1 MKFAIKNIFCSLALA
16 AMSAVGLTG
25 CVTDGEGP
33 DCPDRPDP
41 EVDALVVSFRV
52 AVPSPAASRAAT
64 PPVPDNGDAGSDW
77 SDYLKGE
84 EIEFEN
90 TLLARNFT
98 VTLYNATDN
107 SYLGRVSAFVLD
119 KITSS
124 TGNGDYYDFRG
135 VLELQNTNMTEAEL
149 GAITAKMAITAN
161 GEPTDAQKVAALS
174 ATNGLAALTFSKI
187 GQQKDFDA
195 IPMWGVASKSLA
207 GIKKGV
213 SFDFGDISLLRA
225 MAKIE
230 VNFDRSA
237 TSAVK
242 DLELTG
248 VTMNRTNPSGYLL
261 PDDWST
267 VPSTSAIT
275 LEKTLRIPPALTSV
289 PSATFTPPSAKESII
304 FYVPEIENRAT
315 DEIVLT
321 VGYKDATG
329 ADQTGEIRFV
339 KYGTDGKPVASAT
352 PWNIIRN
359 HHYSFTITQVPEE
372 STPGEFEVIWT
383 VCDMD
388 DGGVIKVPGFN

>member
-52 AVPSPAASRAAT
+52 AVPSPAASRAAM
-64 PPVPDNGDAGSDW
+64 PPVPDNGDAGTDW
-77 SDYLKGE
+77 SDYLQGE

-107 SYLGRVSAFVLD
+107 GYLGRVTAFVLD
-119 KITSS
+119 KVTAS
-124 TGNGDYYDFRG
+124 TGTADYYEFRG

-161 GEPTDAQKVAALS
+161 GEPTDAQKTLGLADM
-174 ATNGLAALTFSKI
+174 NGLAALTFSKI
-187 GQQKDFDA
+187 GQQADFDA

-207 GIKKGV
+207 GIKKGET
-213 SFDFGDISLLRA
+213 FDFGDISLLRA

-230 VNFDRSA
+230 VNFDRSE
-237 TSAVK
+237 TSTVK
-242 DLELTG
+242 DLALTG

-261 PDDWST
+261 PGNWSGIAKT
-267 VPSTSAIT
+267 TT
-275 LEKTLRIPPALTSV
+275 LKFEETLRIPSGLT
-289 PSATFTPPSAKESII
+289 PSERSFSTTSDDGAII
-304 FYVPEIENRAT
+304 FYVPEINNATGT
-315 DEIVLT
+315 DEIKLT
-321 VGYKDATG
+321 VGYLDDAG
-329 ADQTGEIRFV
+329 QPQTGEIRFV
-339 KYGTDGKPVASAT
+339 KYGTDGKPIADPT
-352 PWNIIRN
+352 PWDIIRN
-359 HHYSFTITQVPEE
+359 HHYSFTITNVNTAGQNIEL
-372 STPGEFEVIWT
+372 TIDWT
-383 VCDMD
+383 VCTMD
-388 DGGVIKVPGFN
+388 GVTVDIPTFE

>member
-33 DCPDRPDP
+33 DCPNRPDP

-77 SDYLKGE
+77 SHYLEGE

-107 SYLGRVSAFVLD
+107 SYLGRVTAFVLD
-119 KITSS
+119 KVTAS
-124 TGNGDYYDFRG
+124 TGTADYYEFRG

-161 GEPTDAQKVAALS
+161 GEPTDAQKTSGLADM
-174 ATNGLAALTFSKI
+174 NGLAALTFSKI
-187 GQQKDFDA
+187 GQQADFEA
-195 IPMWGVASKSLA
+195 IPMWGVATKSLS

-213 SFDFGDISLLRA
+213 VFDFGDISLLRA

-230 VNFDRSA
+230 VNFDRSE
-237 TSAVK
+237 TSTVK

-261 PDDWST
+261 PGNWSGIAET
-267 VPSTSAIT
+267 TT
-275 LEKTLRIPPALTSV
+275 LKFEETLRIPSGLT
-289 PSATFTPPSAKESII
+289 PSERSFSTSSDDGAII
-304 FYVPEIENRAT
+304 FYVPEIKNATGT
-315 DEIVLT
+315 DEIKLT
-321 VGYKDATG
+321 VGYKDADG

-339 KYGTDGKPVASAT
+339 KYGTDGKPVADPT
-352 PWNIIRN
+352 PWDIIRN
-359 HHYSFTITQVPEE
+359 HHYSFTITNVNTAGQNIEL
-372 STPGEFEVIWT
+372 TIDWT
-383 VCDMD
+383 VCTMD
-388 DGGVIKVPGFN
+388 GVTVDIPTFE

>member
-33 DCPDRPDP
+33 DCPNRPNP

-64 PPVPDNGDAGSDW
+64 PPVPDNGDKGSDW
-77 SDYLKGE
+77 SDYLQSE

-107 SYLGRVSAFVLD
+107 SYLGRVTAFVLD
-119 KITSS
+119 KVTAS
-124 TGNGDYYDFRG
+124 TGTADYYEFRG

-161 GEPTDAQKVAALS
+161 GEPTDAQKTSGLADM
-174 ATNGLAALTFSKI
+174 NGLAALAFSKI
-187 GQQKDFDA
+187 GQQADFDA

-207 GIKKGV
+207 GIKKGET
-213 SFDFGDISLLRA
+213 FDFGDISLLRA

-230 VNFDRSA
+230 VNFDRSE
-237 TSAVK
+237 TSTVK
-242 DLELTG
+242 GLALTG
-248 VTMNRTNPSGYLL
+248 VTMNRTNPSGFLL
-261 PDDWST
+261 PEDWNT
-267 VPSTSAIT
+267 VSSTSAIT
-275 LEKTLRIPPALTSV
+275 LEKTLRIPPGLTSV
-289 PSATFTPPSAKESII
+289 TSATFTPPSAKESII

-315 DEIVLT
+315 NEIVLT

-329 ADQTGEIRFV
+329 TDKTGEIRFV

-359 HHYSFTITQVPEE
+359 HHYSFTITNVNTAGQNIEL
-372 STPGEFEVIWT
+372 TIDWT
-383 VCDMD
+383 VCTMD
-388 DGGVIKVPGFN
+388 GVTVDIPTFE

>member
-77 SDYLKGE
+77 SDYLQGE

-107 SYLGRVSAFVLD
+107 SYLGRVTAFVLD
-119 KITSS
+119 KVTAS
-124 TGNGDYYDFRG
+124 TGTADYYEFRG
-135 VLELQNTNMTEAEL
+135 VLELLNTNMTEAEL

-187 GQQKDFDA
+187 GQQADFDA
-195 IPMWGVASKSLA
+195 IPMWGVATKSLS

-213 SFDFGDISLLRA
+213 VFDFGDISLLRA

-230 VNFDRSA
+230 VNFDRSE
-237 TSAVK
+237 TSTVK
-242 DLELTG
+242 DLALTG
-248 VTMNRTNPSGYLL
+248 VTMNRTNPSGFLL
-261 PDDWST
+261 PEDWNT
-267 VPSTSAIT
+267 VSSTSAIT
-275 LEKTLRIPPALTSV
+275 LEKTLRIPPGLT
-289 PSATFTPPSAKESII
+289 PSERSFSTTSDDGAII
-304 FYVPEIENRAT
+304 FYVPEINNATGT
-315 DEIVLT
+315 DEIKLT
-321 VGYKDATG
+321 VAYKDADG

-339 KYGTDGKPVASAT
+339 KYGTDGKPVADPT
-352 PWNIIRN
+352 PWDIIRN
-359 HHYSFTITQVPEE
+359 HHYSFTITKVNGASGTLQV
-372 STPGEFEVIWT
+372 VWT

-388 DGGVIKVPGFN
+388 NPDTIIVPPFS

>member
-64 PPVPDNGDAGSDW
+64 PPVPDNEDDGQNWGN
-77 SDYLKGE
+77 YEPGE

-107 SYLGRVSAFVLD
+107 SYLGRVTAFVLD
-119 KITSS
+119 KVTAS
-124 TGNGDYYDFRG
+124 TGTADYYEFRG

-187 GQQKDFDA
+187 GQQADFDA

-207 GIKKGV
+207 GIKKGET
-213 SFDFGDISLLRA
+213 FDFGDISLLRA

-248 VTMNRTNPSGYLL
+248 VTMNRTNPSGFLL
-261 PDDWST
+261 PEDWNT
-267 VPSTSAIT
+267 VSSTSAIT
-275 LEKTLRIPPALTSV
+275 LEKTLRIPPGLT
-289 PSATFTPPSAKESII
+289 PSERSFSTTSDDGAII
-304 FYVPEIENRAT
+304 FYVPEINNATGT
-315 DEIVLT
+315 DEIKLT
-321 VGYKDATG
+321 VAYKDADG

-339 KYGTDGKPVASAT
+339 KYGTDGKPVADPT
-352 PWNIIRN
+352 PWDIIRN

-372 STPGEFEVIWT
+372 ITNETITVDYT
-383 VCDMD
+383 VCDW
-388 DGGVIKVPGFN
+388 GTGETFIEFN

>member
-77 SDYLKGE
+77 SDYLEGK

-107 SYLGRVSAFVLD
+107 SYLGRVTAFVLD
-119 KITSS
+119 KVTAS
-124 TGNGDYYDFRG
+124 TGTADYYEFRG

-161 GEPTDAQKVAALS
+161 GEPTDAQKTSGLADM
-174 ATNGLAALTFSKI
+174 NGLSALTFSKI
-187 GQQKDFDA
+187 GQQADFDA
-195 IPMWGVASKSLA
+195 IPMWGVATKSLS
-207 GIKKGV
+207 GIKKGET
-213 SFDFGDISLLRA
+213 FDFGDISLLRA

-230 VNFDRSA
+230 VNFDRSE
-237 TSAVK
+237 TSTVK

-261 PDDWST
+261 PGNWSGIAET
-267 VPSTSAIT
+267 TK
-275 LEKTLRIPPALTSV
+275 LKFEETLRIPAGLT
-289 PSATFTPPSAKESII
+289 PSERSFSTTSDDGAII
-304 FYVPEIENRAT
+304 FYVPEIKNATGT
-315 DEIVLT
+315 DEIKLT
-321 VGYKDATG
+321 VGYLDDA
-329 ADQTGEIRFV
+329 AQPQTGEIRFV
-339 KYGTDGKPVASAT
+339 KYGTDGKPVAGPT
-352 PWNIIRN
+352 PWDIIRN
-359 HHYSFTITQVPEE
+359 HHYSFTITNVTTQAD
-372 STPGEFEVIWT
+372 IILDYT
-383 VCDMD
+383 VCDW
-388 DGGVIKVPGFN
+388 GTGETYIEFN

>member
-77 SDYLKGE
+77 SDYLEGK

-107 SYLGRVSAFVLD
+107 SYLGRVTAFVLD
-119 KITSS
+119 KVTAS
-124 TGNGDYYDFRG
+124 TGTADYYEFRG

-161 GEPTDAQKVAALS
+161 GEPTDAQKTSGLADM
-174 ATNGLAALTFSKI
+174 NGLSALTFSKI
-187 GQQKDFDA
+187 GQQADFDA
-195 IPMWGVASKSLA
+195 IPMWGVATKSLS
-207 GIKKGV
+207 GIKKGET
-213 SFDFGDISLLRA
+213 FDFGDISLLRA

-230 VNFDRSA
+230 VNFDRSE
-237 TSAVK
+237 TSTVK

-261 PDDWST
+261 PGNWSGIAET
-267 VPSTSAIT
+267 TK
-275 LEKTLRIPPALTSV
+275 LKFEETLRIPAGLT
-289 PSATFTPPSAKESII
+289 PSERSFSTTSDDGAII
-304 FYVPEIENRAT
+304 FYVPEIKNATGT
-315 DEIVLT
+315 DEIKLT
-321 VGYKDATG
+321 VGYLDDAG
-329 ADQTGEIRFV
+329 QSQTGEIRFV
-339 KYGTDGKPVASAT
+339 KYGTDGKPVADPT
-352 PWNIIRN
+352 PWDIIRN
-359 HHYSFTITQVPEE
+359 HHYSFTITKVNTAGQNIEL
-372 STPGEFEVIWT
+372 TIDWT
-383 VCDMD
+383 VCTMD
-388 DGGVIKVPGFN
+388 GVTVDIPTFE

>member
-52 AVPSPAASRAAT
+52 AVPSPAASRAAM
-64 PPVPDNGDAGSDW
+64 PPVPDNGDAGTDW
-77 SDYLKGE
+77 SDYLQGE

-107 SYLGRVSAFVLD
+107 GYLGRVTAFVLD
-119 KITSS
+119 KVTAS
-124 TGNGDYYDFRG
+124 TGTADYYEFRG

-161 GEPTDAQKVAALS
+161 GEPTDAQKTLGLADMK
-174 ATNGLAALTFSKI
+174 GLAALTFSKI
-187 GQQKDFDA
+187 GQQADFDA

-207 GIKKGV
+207 GIKKGET
-213 SFDFGDISLLRA
+213 FDFGDISLLRA

-230 VNFDRSA
+230 VNFDRSE
-237 TSAVK
+237 TSTVK
-242 DLELTG
+242 DLALTG

-261 PDDWST
+261 PGNWSGIAET
-267 VPSTSAIT
+267 TT
-275 LEKTLRIPPALTSV
+275 LKFEETLRIPSGLT
-289 PSATFTPPSAKESII
+289 PSERSFSTTSDDGAII
-304 FYVPEIENRAT
+304 FYVPEINNATGT
-315 DEIVLT
+315 DEIKLT
-321 VGYKDATG
+321 VGYLDDAG
-329 ADQTGEIRFV
+329 QPQTGEIRFV
-339 KYGTDGKPVASAT
+339 KYGTDGKPIADPT
-352 PWNIIRN
+352 PWDIIRN
-359 HHYSFTITQVPEE
+359 HHYSFTITNVNTAGQNIEL
-372 STPGEFEVIWT
+372 TIDWT
-383 VCDMD
+383 VCTMD
-388 DGGVIKVPGFN
+388 GVTVDIPTFE

>member
-64 PPVPDNGDAGSDW
+64 PPVPDNGDAGSDR
-77 SDYLKGE
+77 SDYLEGE

-107 SYLGRVSAFVLD
+107 SYLGRVTAFVLD
-119 KITSS
+119 KVTAS
-124 TGNGDYYDFRG
+124 TGTADYYEFRG

-187 GQQKDFDA
+187 GQQADFDA

-207 GIKKGV
+207 GIKKGET
-213 SFDFGDISLLRA
+213 FDFGDISLLRA

-230 VNFDRSA
+230 VNFNRSA

-261 PDDWST
+261 PGNWSGIAET
-267 VPSTSAIT
+267 TT
-275 LEKTLRIPPALTSV
+275 LKFEETLRIPSGLTPTERSF
-289 PSATFTPPSAKESII
+289 STTSDDGAII
-304 FYVPEIENRAT
+304 FYVPEINNATGT
-315 DEIVLT
+315 DEIKLT
-321 VGYKDATG
+321 VAYKDADG

-339 KYGTDGKPVASAT
+339 KYGTDGKPVADPT
-352 PWNIIRN
+352 PWDIIRN

-372 STPGEFEVIWT
+372 ITDETITVDYT
-383 VCDMD
+383 VCDW
-388 DGGVIKVPGFN
+388 GTGETFIEFN

>member
-77 SDYLKGE
+77 SDYLEGE

-107 SYLGRVSAFVLD
+107 SYLGRVTAFVLD
-119 KITSS
+119 KVTAS
-124 TGNGDYYDFRG
+124 TGTADYYEFRG

-161 GEPTDAQKVAALS
+161 GEPTDAQKVAELS

-187 GQQKDFDA
+187 GQQADFDA

-207 GIKKGV
+207 GIKKGET
-213 SFDFGDISLLRA
+213 FDFGDISLLRA

-261 PDDWST
+261 PEDWNT
-267 VPSTSAIT
+267 VSSTSAIT
-275 LEKTLRIPPALTSV
+275 LEKTLRIPPGLTSV
-289 PSATFTPPSAKESII
+289 TSATFTPPSAKESII

-339 KYGTDGKPVASAT
+339 KYGTDGKPVADST
-352 PWNIIRN
+352 PWDIIRN
-359 HHYSFTITQVPEE
+359 HHYQFVITDITTTPVDREFTIQYC
-372 STPGEFEVIWT
+372 
-383 VCDMD
+383 VCPWSEK
-388 DGGVIKVPGFN
+388 GTTIPPFN

>member
-52 AVPSPAASRAAT
+52 AVPSPADSRAAT
-64 PPVPDNGDAGSDW
+64 PPVPDNGDEGTDW

-107 SYLGRVSAFVLD
+107 SYLGRVTAFVLD
-119 KITSS
+119 KVTAS
-124 TGNGDYYDFRG
+124 TGTADYYEFRG

-161 GEPTDAQKVAALS
+161 GEPTDAQKVAELS

-187 GQQKDFDA
+187 GQQADFDA
-195 IPMWGVASKSLA
+195 IPMWGVATKSLS

-213 SFDFGDISLLRA
+213 VFDFGDISLLRA

-230 VNFDRSA
+230 VNFDRSE
-237 TSAVK
+237 TSTVK

-261 PDDWST
+261 PGNWSGIAET
-267 VPSTSAIT
+267 TK
-275 LEKTLRIPPALTSV
+275 LEFKETLRIPSGLT
-289 PSATFTPPSAKESII
+289 PSERSFSTTSDDGAII
-304 FYVPEIENRAT
+304 FYVPEINNATGT
-315 DEIVLT
+315 DEIKLT
-321 VGYKDATG
+321 VGYKDADG

-339 KYGTDGKPVASAT
+339 KYGTDGKPVADPT
-352 PWNIIRN
+352 PWDIIRN
-359 HHYSFTITQVPEE
+359 HHYQFVITDITTTPVDREFTIQYC
-372 STPGEFEVIWT
+372 
-383 VCDMD
+383 VCPWSEK
-388 DGGVIKVPGFN
+388 GTTIPPFN

>member
-33 DCPDRPDP
+33 DCPNRPDP

-64 PPVPDNGDAGSDW
+64 PPVPDNGDAGTDW
-77 SDYLKGE
+77 SDYLQGE

-107 SYLGRVSAFVLD
+107 SYLGRVTAFVLD
-119 KITSS
+119 KVTAS
-124 TGNGDYYDFRG
+124 TGTADYYEFRG
-135 VLELQNTNMTEAEL
+135 VLELQNTNMTEAAL

-187 GQQKDFDA
+187 GQQADFDA
-195 IPMWGVASKSLA
+195 IPMWGVATKSLA

-213 SFDFGDISLLRA
+213 VFDFGDISLLRA

-230 VNFDRSA
+230 VNFDRSE
-237 TSAVK
+237 TSTVK

-248 VTMNRTNPSGYLL
+248 ITMNRTNPSGYLL
-261 PDDWST
+261 PGNWSGIAET
-267 VPSTSAIT
+267 TK
-275 LEKTLRIPPALTSV
+275 LKFEETLRIPSGLTLSERSF
-289 PSATFTPPSAKESII
+289 PTLSENGAII
-304 FYVPEIENRAT
+304 FYVPEIKNAT
-315 DEIVLT
+315 GNDEIKLT
-321 VGYKDATG
+321 VGYKDADG

-339 KYGTDGKPVASAT
+339 KYGTDGKPVADPT
-352 PWNIIRN
+352 PWDIIRN
-359 HHYSFTITQVPEE
+359 HHYSFSITKVPE
-372 STPGEFEVIWT
+372 VITDETIAVDYT
-383 VCDMD
+383 VCDW
-388 DGGVIKVPGFN
+388 GTGETYIEFN

>member
-77 SDYLKGE
+77 SDYLEGE

-107 SYLGRVSAFVLD
+107 SYLGRVTAFVLD
-119 KITSS
+119 KVTAS
-124 TGNGDYYDFRG
+124 TGTADYYEFRG
-135 VLELQNTNMTEAEL
+135 VLELLNTNMTEAEL

-161 GEPTDAQKVAALS
+161 GEPTDAQKTLGLADM
-174 ATNGLAALTFSKI
+174 NGLAALTFSKI
-187 GQQKDFDA
+187 GQQADFDA
-195 IPMWGVASKSLA
+195 IPMWGVATKSLS
-207 GIKKGV
+207 GIKKGET
-213 SFDFGDISLLRA
+213 FDFGDISLLRA

-230 VNFDRSA
+230 VNFDRSE
-237 TSAVK
+237 TSTVK
-242 DLELTG
+242 GLALTG

-261 PDDWST
+261 PGNW
-267 VPSTSAIT
+267 SAIAETTT
-275 LEKTLRIPPALTSV
+275 LKFEETLRIPSGLT
-289 PSATFTPPSAKESII
+289 PSERSFSTTSDDGAII
-304 FYVPEIENRAT
+304 FYVPEINNATGT
-315 DEIVLT
+315 DEIKLT
-321 VGYKDATG
+321 VGYLDDAG
-329 ADQTGEIRFV
+329 QPQTGEIRFV
-339 KYGTDGKPVASAT
+339 KYGTDGKPIADPT
-352 PWNIIRN
+352 PWDIIRN
-359 HHYSFTITQVPEE
+359 HHYSFTITNVNTAGQNIEL
-372 STPGEFEVIWT
+372 TIDWT
-383 VCDMD
+383 VCTMD
-388 DGGVIKVPGFN
+388 GVTVDIPTFE

>member
-77 SDYLKGE
+77 SDYLQGE

-107 SYLGRVSAFVLD
+107 SYLGRVTAFVLD
-119 KITSS
+119 KVTAS
-124 TGNGDYYDFRG
+124 TGTAYYYEFRG

-187 GQQKDFDA
+187 GQQADFDA

-207 GIKKGV
+207 GIKKGET
-213 SFDFGDISLLRA
+213 FDFGDISLLRA

-248 VTMNRTNPSGYLL
+248 VTMNRTNPSGFLL
-261 PDDWST
+261 PEDWNT
-267 VPSTSAIT
+267 VSSTSAIT
-275 LEKTLRIPPALTSV
+275 LEKTLRIPPGLTSV
-289 PSATFTPPSAKESII
+289 TSATFTPPSAKESII

-315 DEIVLT
+315 NEIVLT

-329 ADQTGEIRFV
+329 TDKTGEIRFV
-339 KYGTDGKPVASAT
+339 KYGTDGKPVADST
-352 PWNIIRN
+352 PWDIIRN
-359 HHYSFTITQVPEE
+359 HHYQFVITDITTTPVDREFTIQYC
-372 STPGEFEVIWT
+372 
-383 VCDMD
+383 VCPWSEK
-388 DGGVIKVPGFN
+388 GTTIPPFN

>member
-77 SDYLKGE
+77 SDYLQGE

-107 SYLGRVSAFVLD
+107 SYLGRVTAFVLD
-119 KITSS
+119 KVTAS
-124 TGNGDYYDFRG
+124 TGTADYYEFRG
-135 VLELQNTNMTEAEL
+135 VLELLNTNMTEAEL

-161 GEPTDAQKVAALS
+161 GEPTDAQKTSGLADM
-174 ATNGLAALTFSKI
+174 NGLAALTFSKI
-187 GQQKDFDA
+187 GQQADFDA

-207 GIKKGV
+207 GIKKGET
-213 SFDFGDISLLRA
+213 FNFGDISLLRA

-230 VNFDRSA
+230 VNFDRSE
-237 TSAVK
+237 TSTVK
-242 DLELTG
+242 GLALTG

-261 PDDWST
+261 PGNWSGIAET
-267 VPSTSAIT
+267 TK
-275 LEKTLRIPPALTSV
+275 LKFEETLRIPSGLT
-289 PSATFTPPSAKESII
+289 PSERSFPTLSENGAII
-304 FYVPEIENRAT
+304 FYVPEIKNATGT
-315 DEIVLT
+315 DEIKLI
-321 VGYKDATG
+321 VGYLDDASQP
-329 ADQTGEIRFV
+329 QTGEIRFV
-339 KYGTDGKPVASAT
+339 KYGTDGKPIADPT
-352 PWNIIRN
+352 PWDIIRN
-359 HHYSFTITQVPEE
+359 HHYSFTITNVNTAGQNIEL
-372 STPGEFEVIWT
+372 TIDWT
-383 VCDMD
+383 VCTMD
-388 DGGVIKVPGFN
+388 GVTVDIPTFE

>member
-52 AVPSPAASRAAT
+52 AVPSPAASRAAM
-64 PPVPDNGDAGSDW
+64 PPVPDNGDAGTDW
-77 SDYLKGE
+77 SDYLQGE

-107 SYLGRVSAFVLD
+107 GYLGRVTAFVLD
-119 KITSS
+119 KVTAS
-124 TGNGDYYDFRG
+124 TGTADYYEFRG

-161 GEPTDAQKVAALS
+161 GEPTDAQKTLGLADM
-174 ATNGLAALTFSKI
+174 NGLAALTFSKI
-187 GQQKDFDA
+187 GQQADFDA

-207 GIKKGV
+207 GIKKGET
-213 SFDFGDISLLRA
+213 FDFGDISLLRA

-230 VNFDRSA
+230 VNFDRSE
-237 TSAVK
+237 TSTVK
-242 DLELTG
+242 DLALTG

-261 PDDWST
+261 PGNWSGIAET
-267 VPSTSAIT
+267 TT
-275 LEKTLRIPPALTSV
+275 LKFEETLRIPSGLT
-289 PSATFTPPSAKESII
+289 PSERSFSTTSDDGAII
-304 FYVPEIENRAT
+304 FYVPEINNATGT
-315 DEIVLT
+315 DEIKLT
-321 VGYKDATG
+321 VGYLDDAG
-329 ADQTGEIRFV
+329 QPQTGEIRFV
-339 KYGTDGKPVASAT
+339 KYGTDGKPIADPT
-352 PWNIIRN
+352 PWDIIRN
-359 HHYSFTITQVPEE
+359 HHYSFTITNVNTAGQNIEL
-372 STPGEFEVIWT
+372 TIDWT
-383 VCDMD
+383 VCTMD
-388 DGGVIKVPGFN
+388 GVTVDIPTFE

>member
-64 PPVPDNGDAGSDW
+64 PPVPDNGDAGTDW
-77 SDYLKGE
+77 SDYLQGE

-90 TLLARNFT
+90 TLLAHNFT

-107 SYLGRVSAFVLD
+107 SYLGRVTAFVLD
-119 KITSS
+119 KVTAS
-124 TGNGDYYDFRG
+124 TGTADYYEFRG

-161 GEPTDAQKVAALS
+161 GEPTDAQKTLGLADM
-174 ATNGLAALTFSKI
+174 NGLSALTFSKI
-187 GQQKDFDA
+187 GQQADFDA
-195 IPMWGVASKSLA
+195 IPMWGVATKSLS

-213 SFDFGDISLLRA
+213 VFDFGDISLLRA

-230 VNFDRSA
+230 VNFDRSE
-237 TSAVK
+237 TSTVK
-242 DLELTG
+242 DLALTG

-261 PDDWST
+261 PGNW
-267 VPSTSAIT
+267 SAIAET
-275 LEKTLRIPPALTSV
+275 TKLKFEETLRIPSGLT
-289 PSATFTPPSAKESII
+289 PSERSFSTTSDDGAII
-304 FYVPEIENRAT
+304 FYVPEIKNATGT
-315 DEIVLT
+315 DEIKLI
-321 VGYKDATG
+321 VGYLDDASQP
-329 ADQTGEIRFV
+329 QTGEIRFV
-339 KYGTDGKPVASAT
+339 KYGTDGKPIADPT
-352 PWNIIRN
+352 PWDIIRN
-359 HHYSFTITQVPEE
+359 HHYSFTITNVNTAGQNIEL
-372 STPGEFEVIWT
+372 TIDWT
-383 VCDMD
+383 VCTMD
-388 DGGVIKVPGFN
+388 GVTVDIPTFE

>member
-33 DCPDRPDP
+33 DCPERPDP

-77 SDYLKGE
+77 SDYLEGE

-107 SYLGRVSAFVLD
+107 SYLGRVTAFVLD
-119 KITSS
+119 KVTAS
-124 TGNGDYYDFRG
+124 TGTADYYEFRG

-161 GEPTDAQKVAALS
+161 GEPTDAQKTLGLADM
-174 ATNGLAALTFSKI
+174 NGLAALTFSKI
-187 GQQKDFDA
+187 GQQANFDA
-195 IPMWGVASKSLA
+195 IPMWGVATKSLS

-213 SFDFGDISLLRA
+213 VFDFGDISLLRA

-230 VNFDRSA
+230 VNFDRSE
-237 TSAVK
+237 TSTVK
-242 DLELTG
+242 DLALTG

-261 PDDWST
+261 PGNWSGIAET
-267 VPSTSAIT
+267 TT
-275 LEKTLRIPPALTSV
+275 LKFEETLRIPSGLT
-289 PSATFTPPSAKESII
+289 PSERSFSTTSDDGAII
-304 FYVPEIENRAT
+304 FYVPEINNATGT
-315 DEIVLT
+315 DEIKLT
-321 VGYKDATG
+321 VGYLDDAG
-329 ADQTGEIRFV
+329 QPQTGEIRFV
-339 KYGTDGKPVASAT
+339 KYGTDGKPVADPT
-352 PWNIIRN
+352 PWDIIRN
-359 HHYSFTITQVPEE
+359 HHYQFVITDITTTPVDREFTIQYC
-372 STPGEFEVIWT
+372 
-383 VCDMD
+383 VCPWSEK
-388 DGGVIKVPGFN
+388 GTTIPPFN

>member
-64 PPVPDNGDAGSDW
+64 PPVPDNGDAGTDW
-77 SDYLKGE
+77 SDYLEGE

-107 SYLGRVSAFVLD
+107 SYLGRVTAFVLD
-119 KITSS
+119 KVTAS
-124 TGNGDYYDFRG
+124 TGTADYYEFRG

-161 GEPTDAQKVAALS
+161 GEPTDAQKTSGLADM
-174 ATNGLAALTFSKI
+174 NGLAALTFSKI
-187 GQQKDFDA
+187 GQQADFDA
-195 IPMWGVASKSLA
+195 IPMWGVATKSLE

-213 SFDFGDISLLRA
+213 VFDFGDISLLRA

-237 TSAVK
+237 TSPVK
-242 DLELTG
+242 DLALTG
-248 VTMNRTNPSGYLL
+248 VAMNRTNPSGYLL
-261 PDDWST
+261 PGKWSGIAET
-267 VPSTSAIT
+267 TT
-275 LEKTLRIPPALTSV
+275 LKFEETLRIPSGLT
-289 PSATFTPPSAKESII
+289 PSERSFSTTSDDGGII
-304 FYVPEIENRAT
+304 FYVPEIENAT
-315 DEIVLT
+315 GNDEIKLT
-321 VGYKDATG
+321 VGYLDDAG
-329 ADQTGEIRFV
+329 QPQTGEIRFV
-339 KYGTDGKPVASAT
+339 KYGTDGKPVADPT
-352 PWNIIRN
+352 PWDIIRN
-359 HHYSFTITQVPEE
+359 HHYSFTITKVNTAGQNIEL
-372 STPGEFEVIWT
+372 TIDWT
-383 VCDMD
+383 VCTMD
-388 DGGVIKVPGFN
+388 GVTVDIPAFE

>member
-64 PPVPDNGDAGSDW
+64 PPVPDNEDDGQNWGN
-77 SDYLKGE
+77 YEPGE

-90 TLLARNFT
+90 TLLSRNFT

-107 SYLGRVSAFVLD
+107 SYLGRVTAFVLD
-119 KITSS
+119 KVTAS
-124 TGNGDYYDFRG
+124 TGTADYYKFRG
-135 VLELQNTNMTEAEL
+135 VLELLNTNMTEAEL

-187 GQQKDFDA
+187 GQQADFDA

-207 GIKKGV
+207 GIKKGET
-213 SFDFGDISLLRA
+213 FDFGAISLLRA

-230 VNFDRSA
+230 VNFDRSE
-237 TSAVK
+237 TSTVK
-242 DLELTG
+242 DLALTG

-261 PDDWST
+261 PGNWSGIAET
-267 VPSTSAIT
+267 TT
-275 LEKTLRIPPALTSV
+275 LKFKETLRIPSGLT
-289 PSATFTPPSAKESII
+289 PSERSFSMTSDDGAII
-304 FYVPEIENRAT
+304 FYVPEINNATGT
-315 DEIVLT
+315 DEIKLT
-321 VGYKDATG
+321 VAYKDADG

-339 KYGTDGKPVASAT
+339 KYGTDGKPVADPT
-352 PWNIIRN
+352 PWDIIRN
-359 HHYSFTITQVPEE
+359 HHYSFTITKVPEE

-388 DGGVIKVPGFN
+388 DGGVIKIPDFK

>member
-52 AVPSPAASRAAT
+52 AVPSPADSRAAT
-64 PPVPDNGDAGSDW
+64 PPVPDNGDAGTDW

-107 SYLGRVSAFVLD
+107 GYLGRVTAFVLD
-119 KITSS
+119 KVTAS
-124 TGNGDYYDFRG
+124 TGTADYYEFRG

-161 GEPTDAQKVAALS
+161 GEPTDAQKTLGLADM
-174 ATNGLAALTFSKI
+174 NGLPALTFSKI
-187 GQQKDFDA
+187 GQQADFDA
-195 IPMWGVASKSLA
+195 IPMWGVATKSLS
-207 GIKKGV
+207 GIKKGET
-213 SFDFGDISLLRA
+213 FDFGDISLLRA

-230 VNFDRSA
+230 VNFDRSE
-237 TSAVK
+237 TSTVK
-242 DLELTG
+242 DLALTG

-261 PDDWST
+261 PGNWSGIAET
-267 VPSTSAIT
+267 TT
-275 LEKTLRIPPALTSV
+275 LKFEETLRIPSGLT
-289 PSATFTPPSAKESII
+289 PSERSFSTTSDDGAII
-304 FYVPEIENRAT
+304 FYVPEINNATGT
-315 DEIVLT
+315 DEIKLT
-321 VGYKDATG
+321 VGYLDDAG
-329 ADQTGEIRFV
+329 QPQTGEIRFV
-339 KYGTDGKPVASAT
+339 KYGTDGKPIADPT
-352 PWNIIRN
+352 PWDIIRN
-359 HHYSFTITQVPEE
+359 HHYQFVITDITTTPVDREFTIQYC
-372 STPGEFEVIWT
+372 
-383 VCDMD
+383 VCPWSEK
-388 DGGVIKVPGFN
+388 GTTIPPFN

>member
-64 PPVPDNGDAGSDW
+64 PPVPDNGDAGWDW
-77 SDYLKGE
+77 SDYLEGE

-107 SYLGRVSAFVLD
+107 SYLGRVTAFVLD
-119 KITSS
+119 KVTAS
-124 TGNGDYYDFRG
+124 TGTADYYEFRG

-187 GQQKDFDA
+187 GQQVDFDA
-195 IPMWGVASKSLA
+195 IPMWGVASKFLA
-207 GIKKGV
+207 GIKKGET
-213 SFDFGDISLLRA
+213 FDFGDISLLRS

-248 VTMNRTNPSGYLL
+248 VTMNRTNPSGYLF
-261 PDDWST
+261 PGNWSGIAET
-267 VPSTSAIT
+267 TT
-275 LEKTLRIPPALTSV
+275 LKFEETLRIPSGLT
-289 PSATFTPPSAKESII
+289 PSERSFPTLSENGAII
-304 FYVPEIENRAT
+304 FYVPEIKNAT
-315 DEIVLT
+315 GNDEIKLT
-321 VGYKDATG
+321 VGYKDADN
-329 ADQTGEIRFV
+329 ADHTGEIRFV
-339 KYGTDGKPVASAT
+339 KYGNDGKPVANST
-352 PWNIIRN
+352 PWDIIRN

-388 DGGVIKVPGFN
+388 DGGVIKIPGFN

>member
-64 PPVPDNGDAGSDW
+64 PPVPDNEDDGQNWGN
-77 SDYLKGE
+77 YEPGE

-90 TLLARNFT
+90 TLLSRNFT

-107 SYLGRVSAFVLD
+107 SYLGRVTAFVLD
-119 KITSS
+119 KVTAS
-124 TGNGDYYDFRG
+124 TGTADYYEFRG
-135 VLELQNTNMTEAEL
+135 VLELLNTNMTEAEL

-187 GQQKDFDA
+187 GQQADFDA

-207 GIKKGV
+207 GIKKGET
-213 SFDFGDISLLRA
+213 FDFGDISLLRA

-248 VTMNRTNPSGYLL
+248 VTMNRTNPSGFLL
-261 PDDWST
+261 PGNWSGIAET
-267 VPSTSAIT
+267 TT
-275 LEKTLRIPPALTSV
+275 LKFEETLRIPSGLTSV
-289 PSATFTPPSAKESII
+289 TSATFTPPSAKESII

-315 DEIVLT
+315 NEIVLT

-329 ADQTGEIRFV
+329 TDKTGEIRFV
-339 KYGTDGKPVASAT
+339 KYGTDGKPVADST
-352 PWNIIRN
+352 PWDIIRN
-359 HHYSFTITQVPEE
+359 HHYSFTITKVNGASGTLQV
-372 STPGEFEVIWT
+372 VWT

-388 DGGVIKVPGFN
+388 NPDTIIVPPFS

>member
-64 PPVPDNGDAGSDW
+64 PPVPDNEDDGQNWGN
-77 SDYLKGE
+77 YEPGE

-90 TLLARNFT
+90 TLLSRNFT
-98 VTLYNATDN
+98 VTLYNDTDN
-107 SYLGRVSAFVLD
+107 SYLGRVTAFVLD
-119 KITSS
+119 KVTAS
-124 TGNGDYYDFRG
+124 TGTADYYEFRG
-135 VLELQNTNMTEAEL
+135 VLELLNTNMTEAEL

-161 GEPTDAQKVAALS
+161 GEPTDAQKVAALN

-187 GQQKDFDA
+187 GQQADFDA

-207 GIKKGV
+207 GIKKGET
-213 SFDFGDISLLRA
+213 FDFGDISLLRA

-248 VTMNRTNPSGYLL
+248 VTMNRTNPSGFLL
-261 PDDWST
+261 PGNWSGIAET
-267 VPSTSAIT
+267 TT
-275 LEKTLRIPPALTSV
+275 LKFEETLRIPFGLTSV
-289 PSATFTPPSAKESII
+289 TSATFTPPSAKESII

-315 DEIVLT
+315 NEIVLT

-329 ADQTGEIRFV
+329 TDKTGEIRFV
-339 KYGTDGKPVASAT
+339 KYGTDGKPVADST
-352 PWNIIRN
+352 PWDIIRN

-372 STPGEFEVIWT
+372 ITDETITVDYT
-383 VCDMD
+383 VCDW
-388 DGGVIKVPGFN
+388 GTGETFIEFN